1 MLQWIQNNI
10 QLLIPIVFFGVSGL
24 GWFLKKLQEA
34 KEKKQAEEFRKR
46 ARLEA
51 LRTGRIDGQQ
61 QSSQPAAS
69 QVQPAAQAETPRQR
83 LEDLARR
90 RQQGQQ
96 QRTAAQRTELE
107 EQLRRRREA
116 IDAQRQRQQQ
126 RQPSQVRSP
135 AQRPGQRTSQQ
146 ASQQPMQQPP
156 QRPAQRTAMK
166 PTPQPRRTGERRQV
180 APLPTMQPVQETVIA
195 DVIAAKRAEEARP
208 VEAPLPV
215 AGVGRRSAPIT
226 ARGIDVRQ
234 ALIMREILDRPV
246 GMRDPFES
254 GW

>member
-1 MLQWIQNNI
+1 MWQWIQNNI
-10 QLLIPIVFFGVSGL
+10 QILFPIVFFGLSGL
-24 GWFLKKLQEA
+24 GWVLKKAQEH
-34 KEKKQAEEFRKR
+34 KENKRVEDARKR

-61 QSSQPAAS
+61 RAPGAS
-69 QVQPAAQAETPRQR
+69 KSPVRPSPQAETPRQR

-96 QRTAAQRTELE
+96 QRTATQRTELE

-116 IDAQRQRQQQ
+116 IDAQRKRQQQ
-126 RQPSQVRSP
+126 RQPAQARTPAQQRSGQQPSQRQAQQPKQPTQRTAVSP
-135 AQRPGQRTSQQ
+135 AQ
-146 ASQQPMQQPP
+146 
-156 QRPAQRTAMK
+156 
-166 PTPQPRRTGERRQV
+166 QPRRTGERRPV
-180 APLPTMQPVQETVIA
+180 APLPTMQPVQQSVIT
-195 DVIAAKRAEEARP
+195 DVIAAKRAEEEKP
-208 VEAPLPV
+208 MEAPIPV

-246 GMRDPFES
+246 GLREPRDP

>member
-1 MLQWIQNNI
+1 MWQWIQNNI
-10 QLLIPIVFFGVSGL
+10 QILIPIVFFGVSGL

-34 KEKKQAEEFRKR
+34 KEKKQADEFRKR

-51 LRTGRIDGQQ
+51 LRTGRIDSQQ
-61 QSSQPAAS
+61 HAPQPAAS
-69 QVQPAAQAETPRQR
+69 RVQPATQAETPRQR

-96 QRTAAQRTELE
+96 QRTATQRTELE

-126 RQPSQVRSP
+126 RTPAQRSAQKP
-135 AQRPGQRTSQQ
+135 AQRPT
-146 ASQQPMQQPP
+146 QQPT
-156 QRPAQRTAMK
+156 QRPQQRTAAK
-166 PTPQPRRTGERRQV
+166 PSPQPRRTGERRPV
-180 APLPTMQPVQETVIA
+180 APLPTMQPVQETVIS
-195 DVIAAKRAEEARP
+195 DVIAAKRAEEASP

-215 AGVGRRSAPIT
+215 GGLGHRSSPIT
-226 ARGIDVRQ
+226 ARGFDVRQ
-234 ALIMREILDRPV
+234 ALIMREILDKPIGLREP
-246 GMRDPFES
+246 RDP

>member
-10 QLLIPIVFFGVSGL
+10 QILIPIVFFGVSGL

-61 QSSQPAAS
+61 QSPQPSGSRVAP
-69 QVQPAAQAETPRQR
+69 VAQTDTPRQR

-96 QRTAAQRTELE
+96 QRTATQRTELE

-126 RQPSQVRSP
+126 QRQPAQRSAQRQTQQP
-135 AQRPGQRTSQQ
+135 AQRPKQQ
-146 ASQQPMQQPP
+146 
-156 QRPAQRTAMK
+156 PAQRPQQRTAAK
-166 PTPQPRRTGERRQV
+166 PTPQPRRTGERRPV
-180 APLPTMQPVQETVIA
+180 APLPTMQPVQETVIS

-215 AGVGRRSAPIT
+215 GGLGHRSAPIT
-226 ARGIDVRQ
+226 ARGFDVRQ
-234 ALIMREILDRPV
+234 ALIMREILDKPV
-246 GMRDPFES
+246 GLREPRDP